1 MDWTVYLTAAFL
13 VFAAAAAGAFAV
25 GKKSYFRA
33 ASLVT
38 PYNLVF
44 VGLFLASYILL
55 LPVYGLICEGAQLWG
70 LKTALFALQGTFKM
84 FTIDADSE
92 IVIEYIS
99 GSVGRIAPLY
109 SAAVTVLF
117 VVDPVFTFG
126 FLVLLFQNTGARIRF
141 FLGRRRPLYLFSR
154 LNEKSLALAGDIRK
168 HHPGSL
174 IVFTDVFPGDGENS
188 QALSDRA
195 GEIGGICFKKDILA
209 LNLKLHSTSC
219 PLYLFAVS
227 GDEAENIGQ
236 ALKLIQ
242 AYGNVPHSRLYV
254 LSTGIEGELLLAHT
268 GSIPM
273 KVRRINEVRSL
284 INRTLYEHGP
294 ELFRNAVPAERAE
307 DGRNIHAVVL
317 GLGLHGT
324 EMVKALAW
332 YCQMDGYHIRIDAFD
347 RDDLA
352 GERFEALCPELMS
365 EAYNGVIRFGEAE
378 YTIRI
383 HSGMDADTR
392 TFADQI
398 AGMRDATYVFIAL
411 GSDAVNVKAA
421 VNLRML
427 FERAGIRPVIQTV
440 VYDSEEKEAL
450 RDLTNYRGQRYDIDW
465 IGDIASSFSEKVI
478 LNSELEEEALRLH
491 KKWGKEEEFWQY
503 EYNYRS
509 STASALHRA
518 ARTACGIPGADKP
531 ESELTEAERDGIE
544 RLEHRRWNA
553 YMRAEGYVYSGSR
566 EKSSRNDLAKMHH
579 DLVDYAALTEEE
591 KRKDSRV
598 GTR

>member
-13 VFAAAAAGAFAV
+13 VLAAAAAGAFAV
-25 GKKSYFRA
+25 GKRSNIRA
-33 ASLVT
+33 ASPVT

-44 VGLFLASYILL
+44 AGLFLASYILL
-55 LPVYGLICEGAQLWG
+55 LPVYGLICDGMQLQG
-70 LKTALFALQGTFKM
+70 LKTALFALLGTIKV
-84 FTIDADSE
+84 FTINADAE
-92 IVIEYIS
+92 MVIENIP
-99 GSVGRIAPLY
+99 GSVGGIAPLY

-126 FLVLLFQNTGARIRF
+126 FLVLLFQKTGAFIRF

-168 HHPGSL
+168 NHPGST
-174 IVFTDVFPGDGENS
+174 IVFTNVFPGDGENP
-188 QALSDRA
+188 QELSDRA
-195 GEIGGICFKKDILA
+195 GKIGGICFKKDILA
-209 LNLKLHSTSC
+209 LRLSGAKR
-219 PLYLFAVS
+219 PLYLFAI
-227 GDEAENIGQ
+227 GDDESENIRQ

-242 AYGNVPHSRLYV
+242 AYGSLPQSHLYV
-254 LSTGIEGELLLAHT
+254 FSTGIEGELLLAHT
-268 GSIPM
+268 GNIPM
-273 KVRRINEVRSL
+273 KVRRVNEVRSL

-294 ELFRNAVPAERAE
+294 ELFLHALPAERAE
-307 DGRNIHAVVL
+307 DGRNIHALVL

-347 RDDLA
+347 RDALA

-365 EAYNGVIRFGEAE
+365 DAYNGKFHFGEAE

-383 HSGMDADTR
+383 HSGVDADTK
-392 TFADQI
+392 TFADQA

-411 GSDAVNVKAA
+411 GSDAANVKAA

-440 VYDSEEKEAL
+440 IYDPEEKEAL

-478 LNSELEEEALRLH
+478 LNSELEDEALRLH
-491 KKWGKEEEFWQY
+491 QKWGKEEEFWQY

-531 ESELTEAERDGIE
+531 EGELTEEERDVIE

-553 YMRAEGYVYSGSR
+553 YMRSEGYVYSGSR

-598 GTR
+598 GTG